1 MTDTDNL
8 VLEHLRLIR
17 SEIGDVK
24 KIQGDILLR
33 LGSLE
38 TTVRS
43 VRYEVLTCAGVDDR
57 QQKTLDFLYEKI
69 QRIEKRLELIPC
81 HRHPSGERG
90 AALGER
96 TGGTGL

>member
-43 VRYEVLTCAGVDDR
+43 VRYEVLTCADVDDR

-69 QRIEKRLELIPC
+69 QRIETRLELIPW
-81 HRHPSGERG
+81 
-90 AALGER
+90 
-96 TGGTGL
+96 

>member
-69 QRIEKRLELIPC
+69 QRIEKRLELIP
-81 HRHPSGERG
+81 
-90 AALGER
+90 
-96 TGGTGL
+96 

>member
-8 VLEHLRLIR
+8 VLENLRLIR

-43 VRYEVLTCAGVDDR
+43 VRYEVLTCADVDDR

-69 QRIEKRLELIPC
+69 QRIEKRLDLQD
-81 HRHPSGERG
+81 
-90 AALGER
+90 
-96 TGGTGL
+96 

>member
-1 MTDTDNL
+1 MTDNTENI

-17 SEIGDVK
+17 SEISDVK

-38 TTVRS
+38 NSVRS
-43 VRYEVLTCAGVDDR
+43 VRYEVLTCADVDDR

-69 QRIEKRLELIPC
+69 QRIEKRLEL
-81 HRHPSGERG
+81 SGE
-90 AALGER
+90 
-96 TGGTGL
+96 

>member
-43 VRYEVLTCAGVDDR
+43 VRYEVLTCADVDDR

-69 QRIEKRLELIPC
+69 QRIEKRLELIP
-81 HRHPSGERG
+81 
-90 AALGER
+90 
-96 TGGTGL
+96 

>member
-43 VRYEVLTCAGVDDR
+43 VRYEVLTCADVDDR

-69 QRIEKRLELIPC
+69 QRIEKRLELIPW
-81 HRHPSGERG
+81 
-90 AALGER
+90 
-96 TGGTGL
+96 

>member
-1 MTDTDNL
+1 MTDNTENI

-38 TTVRS
+38 NTVRS
-43 VRYEVLTCAGVDDR
+43 VRYEVLTCADVDDR

-69 QRIEKRLELIPC
+69 QRIEKRLEL
-81 HRHPSGERG
+81 SGD
-90 AALGER
+90 
-96 TGGTGL
+96 